1 MENNKRN
8 HDNDKKR
15 KSGLN
20 NLSRKG
26 VEHGFAVISIMII
39 VPVFF
44 TAVLLLT
51 VLPRPEISEIEKREL
66 AKMPEFTFESYFS
79 GEYTA
84 DVAEHYDD
92 TVPFRDDLKNV
103 GYNFKSIF
111 GIHNEDEVKV
121 VGKPSVVTKPD
132 NDKDETSESSKHD
145 TSENSKNETQ
155 QSSSGDVS
163 ENRPEESSAETSDTS
178 VQESTEPEEVTV
190 ENGIIVVKS
199 NGHYRALELFGG
211 GSGSTYAQA
220 LNDFHKDLG
229 DSVKIYSMVAP
240 LASEYYTPSS
250 YSDFNASQRESIES
264 IKSKLD
270 KDIVS
275 IDITDVLGQHKDE
288 DIYFRTDHHWTPL
301 GAYYAAE
308 AFAKTAGLDFKDL
321 STYKKNDM
329 EGFVGTMYGFTGDA
343 NLNNDPELFSYYT
356 PDNVDKC
363 MTYYYTTD
371 FQYTGKGRFFNG
383 VGDIRSAYLTFM
395 GGDEQ
400 IVKVKTNIKNGKK
413 LLIVKDSYGN
423 AIPGYL
429 FGSYEEIYVVDMR
442 YFGLNLVD
450 FVKQNN
456 VTDMLF
462 TMVSYSAVGGNA
474 DNLEN
479 LRTQAKGKK
488 IVDEGLKDEE

>member
-1 MENNKRN
+1 MEN
-8 HDNDKKR
+8 KR
-15 KSGLN
+15 KRKNGLN
-20 NLSRKG
+20 NIPRKG
-26 VEHGFAVISIMII
+26 VEHGFAVISLMIT
-39 VPVFF
+39 VPIFF
-44 TAVLLLT
+44 IAALLLM
-51 VLPRPEISEIEKREL
+51 VLPRPEVSEIEKRKL
-66 AKMPEFTFESYFS
+66 AEMPKFTFDSYFS

-84 DVAEHYDD
+84 ALTEHYDD
-92 TVPFRDDLKNV
+92 TVPYRDDLKNA
-103 GYNFKSIF
+103 GYSFKSLF
-111 GIHNEDEVKV
+111 GIHTEDEVKV
-121 VGKPSVVTKPD
+121 VGKPTVIKPVD
-132 NDKDETSESSKHD
+132 KKKDEQSDKPESSVDENSKTESQQQSSENSTEVSDSEQSKAESSQESSLESSK
-145 TSENSKNETQ
+145 
-155 QSSSGDVS
+155 
-163 ENRPEESSAETSDTS
+163 EE
-178 VQESTEPEEVTV
+178 EEVTV

-211 GSGSTYAQA
+211 GSGIVYAEA
-220 LNDFHKDLG
+220 LNNFHKDLG

-250 YSDFNASQRESIES
+250 YSEFNASQKDSIDS

-275 IDITDVLGQHKDE
+275 IDITDVLEKHKDE
-288 DIYFRTDHHWTPL
+288 EIYFRTDHHWTPL
-301 GAYYAAE
+301 GAYYAAQT
-308 AFAKTAGLDFKDL
+308 FAETAGLSFKDL
-321 STYKKNDM
+321 NTYKKNDM

-343 NLNNDPELFSYYT
+343 NLNNDPEVFSYYT
-356 PDNVDKC
+356 PENIDKC

-371 FQYTGKGRFFNG
+371 FEYTGKGKFFNG

-400 IVKVKTNIKNGKK
+400 VVKVKTNVKNGKK

-462 TMVSYSAVGGNA
+462 TMVSYSAVGDNA
-474 DNLEN
+474 NNLEN
-479 LRTQAKGKK
+479 LRTQAKGEK
-488 IVDEGLKDEE
+488 IIDEGLKDED

>member
-1 MENNKRN
+1 MDNKEAHTDTGR
-8 HDNDKKR
+8 KR
-15 KSGLN
+15 KKGLN
-20 NLSRKG
+20 NIPRKG
-26 VEHGFAVISIMII
+26 VEHGFAVISLMIT
-39 VPVFF
+39 VPIFF
-44 TAVLLLT
+44 TAVLLMI
-51 VLPRPEISEIEKREL
+51 VLPRPKVSEIEKRKL
-66 AKMPEFTFESYFS
+66 AEMPEFTFDSYFS

-92 TVPFRDDLKNV
+92 TVPYRDDLKNV
-103 GYNFKSIF
+103 GYSFKTSF
-111 GIHNEDEVKV
+111 GIHTEDEVKV
-121 VGKPSVVTKPD
+121 VGKPSVVPKPVDD
-132 NDKDETSESSKHD
+132 NKNEQSENTVPDADENSITESQQENESSAKESQAEQSKSESS
-145 TSENSKNETQ
+145 Q
-155 QSSSGDVS
+155 
-163 ENRPEESSAETSDTS
+163 ESSE
-178 VQESTEPEEVTV
+178 EEEVTV

-211 GSGSTYAQA
+211 GSGSTYAEA
-220 LNDFHKDLG
+220 LNNFHKDLG

-240 LASEYYTPSS
+240 LASEYYTPSN
-250 YSDFNASQRESIES
+250 YSDFNASQKDSIKSIE
-264 IKSKLD
+264 SKLD

-275 IDITDVLGQHKDE
+275 IDITDVLGEHKSE
-288 DIYFRTDHHWTPL
+288 EIYFRTDHHWTPL

-308 AFAKTAGLDFKDL
+308 SFAKAAGISFKEL

-343 NLNNDPELFSYYT
+343 NLNNDPEVFSYYT
-356 PDNVDKC
+356 PDNIDKC
-363 MTYYYTTD
+363 MTYYYSTD
-371 FQYTGKGRFFNG
+371 FTYTGKGNFFNG

-400 IVKVKTNIKNGKK
+400 VVKVKTNIKNGKK

-442 YFGLNLVD
+442 YFKLNLVD

-462 TMVSYSAVGGNA
+462 AMVSYSAVGDNA

-479 LRTQAKGKK
+479 LRTQVKGKK
-488 IVDEGLKDEE
+488 IVDEGLKDED